1 MAQGTMDRTKATKIA
16 SGAQIALGVALLTG
30 IAGATLVGTREVKAP
45 EGPLGL
51 VDLPPLG
58 QTGPTV
64 APASSVDN
72 AGIAERLAVI
82 GNAPQKP
89 PPPDA
94 PAPGPGDETPAPPPT
109 PALALEFLGQV
120 GLGNKKMALVRY
132 NEAQRIL
139 SVDDIIGPYTIKEI
153 SHLTLVVDESGART
167 EIDLKPKSADV
178 VTRASTNPAGAMAGG
193 NVANPAAAAAMRR
206 AADAARMA
214 RMNAKANVPMVR
226 ANSPQ
231 GFEARYNAVMERL
244 KSSGQFQNEEDM
256 QAAAKRL
263 LEAEDGNK

>member
-1 MAQGTMDRTKATKIA
+1 MSQGTMDRTKATKIA
-16 SGAQIALGVALLTG
+16 SGAQIALGVALLAG
-30 IAGATLVGTREVKAP
+30 IAGATLVGTAEVKAP

-109 PALALEFLGQV
+109 PTLALEFLGQV
-120 GLGNKKMALVRY
+120 GLGTKKMALVRY

-139 SVDDIIGPYTIKEI
+139 SVDDIIGPYTVKEI
-153 SHLTLVVDESGART
+153 SHLKLVVDESGARS

-178 VTRASTNPAGAMAGG
+178 VTRASTNPSATVAGG
-193 NVANPAAAAAMRR
+193 NMGNPAAAAAMRR
-206 AADAARMA
+206 AAEAARVA
-214 RMNAKANVPMVR
+214 RINAKNNVPMVR

-244 KSSGQFQNEEDM
+244 KTSGQFQNEEDM
-256 QAAAKRL
+256 QMAAKRL